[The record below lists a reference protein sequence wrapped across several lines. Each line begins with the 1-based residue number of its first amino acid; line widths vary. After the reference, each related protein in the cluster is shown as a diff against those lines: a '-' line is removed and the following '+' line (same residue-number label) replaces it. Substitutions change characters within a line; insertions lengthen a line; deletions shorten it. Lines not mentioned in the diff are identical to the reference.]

1 MDGIP
6 IGRKINLSAYNNYQ
20 KLSSAVEDLFC
31 GFLEG
36 TSKIEKKYLVI
47 FI

>member
-6 IGRKINLSAYNNYQ
+6 IGRKINLTAFDNYQ

-36 TSKIEKKYLVI
+36 TSRK
-47 FI
+47 